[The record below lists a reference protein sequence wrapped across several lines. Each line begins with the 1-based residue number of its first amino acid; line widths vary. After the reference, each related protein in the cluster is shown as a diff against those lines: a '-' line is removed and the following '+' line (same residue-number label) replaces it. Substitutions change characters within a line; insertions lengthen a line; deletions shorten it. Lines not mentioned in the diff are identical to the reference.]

1 MEKYMNELDVGNQIV
16 STALSTLS
24 FFDTLY
30 SKVENI
36 KNKKLS
42 IQNYLR
48 AYYFEVLHNI
58 ELLNTVDIKKFKT
71 LPVNSSVFHKFIM
84 RLDIQIGATIL
95 FTEEIDKTS
104 DLYKLL
110 KTKGRIQNK
119 NRLLVTNQKGIEITY
134 AGKILY
140 ENILQAISFTVVKI
154 ELLQHLSE
162 FDTEEMS
169 YLHPILLERRIT
181 NIKERLIMIKTVMDQ
196 IDGIQELSR

>member
-1 MEKYMNELDVGNQIV
+1 MNELDVGNQIA
-16 STALSTLS
+16 STALSAIS
-24 FFDTLY
+24 FFDTIY

-36 KNKKLS
+36 KNRNLS

-58 ELLNTVDIKKFKT
+58 ELLNTIDCKRFKT
-71 LPVNSSVFHKFIM
+71 LSVNAPVFHKLIM
-84 RLDIQIGATIL
+84 RLDTQIGATIL
-95 FTEEIDKTS
+95 FTEEIDKNS

-119 NRLLVTNQKGIEITY
+119 SKMLVTNQKGIETNY

-154 ELLQHLSE
+154 ELLQRLSE

-169 YLHPILLERRIT
+169 YLQPILLERRVA
-181 NIKERLIMIKTVMDQ
+181 NIKERLLMIKTVMDQ
-196 IDGIQELSR
+196 IDGIQELAR

>member
-1 MEKYMNELDVGNQIV
+1 MNELDVGNQIA
-16 STALSTLS
+16 STALSAIS
-24 FFDTLY
+24 FFDTIY

-36 KNKKLS
+36 KNRKLS

-58 ELLNTVDIKKFKT
+58 ELLNTIDCKRFKT
-71 LPVNSSVFHKFIM
+71 LSVNSPVFHKLIM
-84 RLDIQIGATIL
+84 RLDTQLGATIL
-95 FTEEIDKTS
+95 FTEEIDKSS

-119 NRLLVTNQKGIEITY
+119 NKMLVTNQKGIEINY

-154 ELLQHLSE
+154 ELLQRLSE

-169 YLHPILLERRIT
+169 YLQPILLERRVT

-196 IDGIQELSR
+196 IEGIQELAR